1 VRIGEYVAPVFAYDG
16 PVNHHEDTMT
26 LIESVETCFKKYAT
40 FEGTARRSEYW
51 WFFLFN
57 FIVSMV
63 LALMIPK
70 VSYVYSLVTLLPGI
84 AVTIRRLHD
93 TDRSGWWML
102 ISFVPLVGAIVMIV
116 FLCQDSRPGRYGAAP
131 AYAT

>member
-1 VRIGEYVAPVFAYDG
+1 
-16 PVNHHEDTMT
+16 
-26 LIESVETCFKKYAT
+26 
-40 FEGTARRSEYW
+40 
-51 WFFLFN
+51 
-57 FIVSMV
+57 MV